1 MRLLGY
7 EGAMNRA
14 EHPMT
19 SRTCLAIVLAA
30 GEGTRMRS
38 SLPKVLHQVGG
49 RSLLANVLRAVGAAG
64 ATATAVVVGP
74 DHDAVAAEA
83 KRIIPDAIIAVQSER
98 RGTAHAVLAARGALT
113 KGCDDILVIFGDT
126 PLVTADNLSR
136 LRASIAEG
144 AAVAV
149 TGFRP
154 ADPTGYGRLVMD
166 GGKLV
171 AIREHNDATDVERKI
186 TLCNGGLMAL
196 SGQHAL
202 ALLDR
207 IKDDNRK
214 KEFYLTDAVALAAD
228 MGLSAVAV
236 EVEEDDVRGINNKAQ
251 LAEAEAVLQQRLR
264 REALDAG
271 VTMIAPE
278 TVFLS
283 ADTKFGRDVTVEP
296 YVVFGA
302 GVTVDDNAVIH
313 AFSHLAGAHVGEGA
327 SIGPYSRLRPGT
339 KIGKGARVGNFVEL
353 KEAVMEDGAKANH
366 LSYIGD
372 GRVGENANIGAG
384 TIFCNY
390 DGAQKHRTEIGK
402 GAFVGSNSALVAPV
416 SIGDGAYIG
425 SGSVITENVPANALA
440 LGRVRQT
447 IKEGWADRLRKLKA
461 AGKKKEPPG
470 QP

>member
-1 MRLLGY
+1 MKSIDTTQT
-7 EGAMNRA
+7 A
-14 EHPMT
+14 
-19 SRTCLAIVLAA
+19 RTCLAIVLAA

-38 SLPKVLHQVGG
+38 SQPKVLHQVGG
-49 RSLLANVLRAVGAAG
+49 RTLLANVLNAVTAAG
-64 ATATAVVVGP
+64 STATAVVVGP
-74 DHDAVAAEA
+74 DHDSVAAEA
-83 KRIIPDAIIAVQSER
+83 RRLVPDAMIAVQTER
-98 RGTAHAVLAARGALT
+98 RGTAHAVLAARAALEKGA
-113 KGCDDILVIFGDT
+113 DDILVIFGDT
-126 PLVTADNLSR
+126 PLITADNLAR
-136 LRASIAEG
+136 LREPLAQG

-154 ADPTGYGRLVMD
+154 ADATGYGRLLVKD
-166 GGKLV
+166 GKLL
-171 AIREHNDATDVERKI
+171 AIREHNDADDNERKI

-196 SGQHAL
+196 SGRHAL
-202 ALLDR
+202 ALLER

-214 KEFYLTDAVALAAD
+214 REFYLTDAVSLAAD
-228 MGLSAVAV
+228 MGLDAVVV
-236 EVEEDDVRGINNKAQ
+236 EVEEDDVRGINTKAQ

-264 REALDAG
+264 RAALDAG
-271 VTMIAPE
+271 VTMIAPD

-283 ADTKFGRDVTVEP
+283 ADTRFGRDVTVEP
-296 YVVFGA
+296 YVVFGPN
-302 GVTVDDNAVIH
+302 VTVDDNAVIH

-327 SIGPYSRLRPGT
+327 SIGPYARLRPGT
-339 KIGKGARVGNFVEL
+339 RIGKGVKIGNFVEL

-390 DGAQKHRTEIGK
+390 DGAQKHRTDIGK

-425 SGSVITENVPANALA
+425 SGSVITENVPADALA
-440 LGRVRQT
+440 LSRARQS
-447 IKEGWADRLRKLKA
+447 IKEGWAERLRKLKA
-461 AGKKKEPPG
+461 AGKKKAPSE

>member
-1 MRLLGY
+1 MKT
-7 EGAMNRA
+7 MD
-14 EHPMT
+14 
-19 SRTCLAIVLAA
+19 RTCLAIILAA

-49 RSLLANVLRAVGAAG
+49 RTLLGSVLGAVRAAG
-64 ATATAVVVGP
+64 STAIAVVVGP

-83 KRIIPDAIIAVQSER
+83 KRLVPDAAIAVQRER
-98 RGTAHAVLAARGALT
+98 RGTAHAVLAARDALARGA
-113 KGCDDILVIFGDT
+113 DDILVIFGDT
-126 PLVTADNLSR
+126 PLITADNLAR
-136 LRASIAEG
+136 LRDALAQG

-149 TGFRP
+149 SGFRP
-154 ADPTGYGRLVMD
+154 ADPTGYGRLVMSD
-166 GGKLV
+166 GKLV
-171 AIREHNDATDVERKI
+171 AIREHNDASDEERKI
-186 TLCNGGLMAL
+186 ALCNGGLMAL
-196 SGQHAL
+196 SGRHAL
-202 ALLDR
+202 ALLER
-207 IKDDNRK
+207 IRDDNRK
-214 KEFYLTDAVALAAD
+214 KEFYLTDAVALANE
-228 MGLSAVAV
+228 MGLGAAVV
-236 EVEEDDVRGINNKAQ
+236 EVEEDDVRGINTKAQ

-264 REALDAG
+264 KAALEAG

-278 TVFLS
+278 TVFLA

-296 YVVFGA
+296 YVVFGP

-313 AFSHLAGAHVGEGA
+313 AFSHLSGAHVGEAA
-327 SIGPYSRLRPGT
+327 SIGPYARLRPGT
-339 KIGKGARVGNFVEL
+339 KVGKGARVGNFVEL
-353 KEAVMEDGAKANH
+353 KEATMEDGAKANH
-366 LSYIGD
+366 LAYIGD

-416 SIGDGAYIG
+416 SVGDGAYIG

-447 IKEGWADRLRKLKA
+447 IKEGWAERLRKLKA
-461 AGKKKEPPG
+461 AGKKKSSG

>member
-1 MRLLGY
+1 
-7 EGAMNRA
+7 
-14 EHPMT
+14 
-19 SRTCLAIVLAA
+19 
-30 GEGTRMRS
+30 MRS
-38 SLPKVLHQVGG
+38 ALPKVLHEVGG
-49 RSLLANVLRAVGAAG
+49 RSLLANVLGAVRKAG

-74 DHDAVAAEA
+74 GHEAVAAEA
-83 KRIIPDAIIAVQSER
+83 RRIIPDAVIAVQSER
-98 RGTAHAVLAARGALT
+98 RGTAHAVLAARDVLAKGA
-113 KGCDDILVIFGDT
+113 DDILVIFGDT
-126 PLVTADNLSR
+126 PLVTADNLAR
-136 LRASIAEG
+136 LRAPLAGG

-154 ADPTGYGRLVMD
+154 ADPTGYGRLVMAD
-166 GGKLV
+166 GKLV
-171 AIREHNDATDVERKI
+171 AIREHKDSSEAERMI
-186 TLCNGGLMAL
+186 ALCNGGLMAL
-196 SGQHAL
+196 SGRHAL
-202 ALLDR
+202 AILDR
-207 IKDDNRK
+207 IKDDNRQ
-214 KEFYLTDAVALAAD
+214 KEFYLTDAVALAVE
-228 MGLSAVAV
+228 MGLPAVAV

-264 REALDAG
+264 REALEAG

-302 GVTVDDNAVIH
+302 GVTVDDNAVIR

-327 SIGPYSRLRPGT
+327 SIGPYARLRPGT

-461 AGKKKEPPG
+461 AGKKKAPSGPS
-470 QP
+470 

>member
-1 MRLLGY
+1 
-7 EGAMNRA
+7 MNST
-14 EHPMT
+14 EKTT

-49 RSLLANVLRAVGAAG
+49 RTLLANVLSAVKAAG
-64 ATATAVVVGP
+64 STATAVVVGP
-74 DHDAVAAEA
+74 DHDAIAAEA
-83 KRIIPDAIIAVQSER
+83 KRLVPDAAIAVQAER
-98 RGTAHAVLAARGALT
+98 RGTAHAVLAAREVLAKGA
-113 KGCDDILVIFGDT
+113 DDILVIFGDT
-126 PLVTADNLSR
+126 PLVTADNLAR
-136 LRASIAEG
+136 LRESIAQG
-144 AAVAV
+144 AAVV
-149 TGFRP
+149 VSGFRP
-154 ADPTGYGRLVMD
+154 ADPTGYGRLVMKD
-166 GGKLV
+166 GRLI
-171 AIREHNDATDVERKI
+171 AIREHNDASEDERRI

-196 SGQHAL
+196 SGLHAL
-202 ALLDR
+202 ALLER

-214 KEFYLTDAVALAAD
+214 KEFYLTDAISLAVET
-228 MGLSAVAV
+228 GLNTAVV
-236 EVEEDDVRGINNKAQ
+236 EVEEDDVRGINTKAQ

-264 REALDAG
+264 KEALEAG

-296 YVVFGA
+296 YVVFGPN
-302 GVTVDDNAVIH
+302 VTVDNDAVIRS
-313 AFSHLAGAHVGEGA
+313 FSHLAGAHVGEGA
-327 SIGPYSRLRPGT
+327 SIGPYARLRPGT

-390 DGAQKHRTEIGK
+390 DGAQKHRTDIGK

-416 SIGDGAYIG
+416 SVGDGAYIG

-461 AGKKKEPPG
+461 AGKKKAPSE
-470 QP
+470 

>member
-1 MRLLGY
+1 
-7 EGAMNRA
+7 MNASGRS
-14 EHPMT
+14 T
-19 SRTCLAIVLAA
+19 DFRTCLAIVLAA

-38 SLPKVLHQVGG
+38 ALPKVLHRVGG
-49 RSLLANVLRAVGAAG
+49 RTLLAGVLDAVKTAG
-64 ATATAVVVGP
+64 STATAVVIGP

-83 KRIIPDAIIAVQSER
+83 RRIVPDVTVAIQNER
-98 RGTAHAVLAARGALT
+98 RGTAHAVLAAREALAKGA
-113 KGCDDILVIFGDT
+113 DDILVIFGDT
-126 PLVTADNLSR
+126 PLVSADNLVR
-136 LRASIAEG
+136 LREPLARG

-154 ADPTGYGRLVMD
+154 ADPTGYGRLVVKD
-166 GGKLV
+166 GKLLG
-171 AIREHNDATDVERKI
+171 IREHNDASEDERRI

-196 SGQHAL
+196 SGTHAL
-202 ALLDR
+202 ALLER
-207 IKDDNRK
+207 IGDNNRK
-214 KEFYLTDAVALAAD
+214 KEFYLTDAVALAND
-228 MGLSAVAV
+228 MGLVATVV
-236 EVEEDDVRGINNKAQ
+236 EVEEDDVRGINTKAQ
-251 LAEAEAVLQQRLR
+251 LAEAEAVIQQRLR
-264 REALDAG
+264 QAALEAG

-283 ADTKFGRDVTVEP
+283 ADTRFGRDVTVEP

-302 GVTVDDNAVIH
+302 GVMVDDNAVIH
-313 AFSHLAGAHVGEGA
+313 SFSHLAGAHVGEGA
-327 SIGPYSRLRPGT
+327 SIGPYARLRPGT

-416 SIGDGAYIG
+416 SVGDGAYIG

-447 IKEGWADRLRKLKA
+447 IKEGWAERLRKLKA
-461 AGKKKEPPG
+461 AGKKKAPSE

>member
-1 MRLLGY
+1 
-7 EGAMNRA
+7 MNST
-14 EHPMT
+14 EKPEP
-19 SRTCLAIVLAA
+19 SRTCLAIILAA

-49 RSLLANVLRAVGAAG
+49 RSLLANVLSTVSAAG
-64 ATATAVVVGP
+64 STATAVVVGP

-83 KRIIPDAIIAVQSER
+83 KRVIPDATIAVQRER
-98 RGTAHAVLAARGALT
+98 RGTAHAVLAARAALT
-113 KGCDDILVIFGDT
+113 KGADDILVIFGDT
-126 PLVTADNLSR
+126 PLVTPDNLAR
-136 LRASIAEG
+136 LREPLARG

-154 ADPTGYGRLVMD
+154 ADPAGYGRLIVKD
-166 GGKLV
+166 GKLV
-171 AIREHNDATDVERKI
+171 AIREHNDASDDERKI
-186 TLCNGGLMAL
+186 ALCNGGLMAL
-196 SGQHAL
+196 SGQHGL
-202 ALLDR
+202 TLLER

-214 KEFYLTDAVALAAD
+214 KEFYLTDAVALAD
-228 MGLSAVAV
+228 EMGLDAVAV
-236 EVEEDDVRGINNKAQ
+236 EVEEDDVRGINTKVQ
-251 LAEAEAVLQQRLR
+251 LAEAEAILQQRLR
-264 REALDAG
+264 KAALEAG
-271 VTMIAPE
+271 VTMIAPD

-283 ADTKFGRDVTVEP
+283 ADTTFGRDVTVEP
-296 YVVFGA
+296 YVVFGPA
-302 GVTVDDNAVIH
+302 VVVDDNAVIH
-313 AFSHLAGAHVGEGA
+313 SFSHLTGAHVGAAA
-327 SIGPYSRLRPGT
+327 SIGPYARLRPGT

-416 SIGDGAYIG
+416 SIGEGAYIG

-461 AGKKKEPPG
+461 AGKKKAPSE